1 MFCAVSLLFLLLI
14 HGFTTCED
22 SNQFHLGVVSHL
34 SCIIQD
40 SLVLIKSGKISF
52 DRRTVT
58 IKYELD
64 LYFCLLIQ

>member
-14 HGFTTCED
+14 HGFTTHED

-34 SCIIQD
+34 YCIIQD